1 MATLDCENPDAV
13 LNSLSEIYLVEKVQ
27 LIEFLQK
34 LDIDAHYEAN
44 KPELDSKE
52 EMRRLLENCFGPPK
66 ENISQTYWYHL
77 TRAEAGANF
86 EEGLLPLDIVLPRIW
101 QMLLRIVGNSNHA
114 ERLIAMSKE
123 GVSSFQ
129 YNLKTT
135 NSLHSGPYAML
146 IKEIGACA
154 NSVGNHDYLKIP
166 EIIEDICSGYETHF
180 GESIQPIIEL
190 ALTPTVVK
198 FWSESKDHLY
208 ALSPAIYYA
217 YQSCR
222 GLELSSLANTCFDGK
237 GKAVPKERISYIE
250 QVNHLTGFY
259 V

>member
-1 MATLDCENPDAV
+1 MASLDCESPDAV
-13 LNSLSEIYLVEKVQ
+13 LNSLSDIYQVEKVQ

-34 LDIDAHYEAN
+34 LDIDAHYETS

-66 ENISQTYWYHL
+66 ENITRTCWFHL
-77 TRAEAGANF
+77 TRAEAATNF
-86 EEGLLPLDIVLPRIW
+86 DEGLLPLDIVLPRIW

-146 IKEIGACA
+146 IKEIGAFA

-166 EIIEDICSGYETHF
+166 EIVEDICSGYETRF

-190 ALTPTVVK
+190 ALIPTIVK
-198 FWSESKDHLY
+198 FWSESTDHLY

-222 GLELSSLANTCFDGK
+222 GLELSSLANTCFDGQ
-237 GKAVPKERISYIE
+237 GKTIPKERISYIE
-250 QVNHLTGFY
+250 RVNHPTDYY